1 MSIQEKAEQYAN
13 QRLGSWRDIIHS
25 GYSISECTNG
35 EISAQDYTAGYNEAK
50 RWIPVG
56 ERLPCD
62 LLDIYTCELTG
73 RKETPL
79 VLARIEDE
87 LVIAQMAK
95 CKDDNHYKWVI
106 GHKIIGRKIT
116 EWREI

>member
-1 MSIQEKAEQYAN
+1 MSIQEKAEQYALTKHN
-13 QRLGSWRDIIHS
+13 QSQCFD
-25 GYSISECTNG
+25 SEREQCI
-35 EISAQDYTAGYNEAK
+35 EDYAAGYNEAK

-62 LLDIYTCELTG
+62 LLDIYTYELTG

-106 GHKIIGRKIT
+106 GYKIIGRKIT

>member
-1 MSIQEKAEQYAN
+1 MNKQEKAEQYA
-13 QRLGSWRDIIHS
+13 RDKLGNWCHVVHS
-25 GYSISECTNG
+25 AYEISQCTNG
-35 EISAQDYTAGYNEAK
+35 EVSVQDYLAGYNEAK
-50 RWIPVG
+50 RWIHVG

-62 LLDIYTCELTG
+62 LLDIYTYELTG

-95 CKDDNHYKWVI
+95 CKDDNHYKWVV
-106 GHKIIGRKIT
+106 GCKIIGRKIT

>member
-1 MSIQEKAEQYAN
+1 MNIQEKAEQYA
-13 QRLGSWRDIIHS
+13 REKLGNWRNITHS
-25 GYSISECTNG
+25 AYEISQCTNG
-35 EISAQDYTAGYNEAK
+35 EVSVQDYTAGYNEAK

-62 LLDIYTCELTG
+62 LLDIYTYELTG

>member
-1 MSIQEKAEQYAN
+1 MEGNMNIQEKAELYACEKWQDSN
-13 QRLGSWRDIIHS
+13 PVGQIDA
-25 GYSISECTNG
+25 
-35 EISAQDYTAGYNEAK
+35 AQDYIAGYNEAK

-62 LLDIYTCELTG
+62 LLDIYTYELTG

-106 GHKIIGRKIT
+106 GYKIIGRKIT

>member
-1 MSIQEKAEQYAN
+1 MEGNMSNIQEKAEQYAHELHKSSIDFN
-13 QRLGSWRDIIHS
+13 GSYNIAKNA
-25 GYSISECTNG
+25 YV
-35 EISAQDYTAGYNEAK
+35 AGYNEAK

-106 GHKIIGRKIT
+106 GYKIIGRKIT